1 MFANF
6 FIDRRVFA
14 IVISLVIVLVGGL
27 AIIALPIAL
36 YPKITPPVVRVETVY
51 TGASAPVVAESV
63 AIPIEQE
70 VNGAEGMLYMSS
82 KSSSDGRYVLDVT
95 FALGRDQ
102 DLAMVDVQ
110 NRLKKAD
117 AKLPNEVKTYGIT
130 ITKQSPDML
139 MVIALSSPDQT
150 YDSIFVSNYASINL
164 VDPLKRVPGIGNL
177 TIVGQRDYAMRMW
190 LRPDKLAKLGLTATD
205 ITDVIREQNVQAP
218 AGQVGQPP
226 AKAGVEFQY
235 TVNVGGRLSTV
246 EEFDNI
252 IVRTLSDGSVL
263 RVRDIA
269 QTELA
274 AQDYNNFGRL
284 NGTPAAV
291 ILLYQL
297 PGANALQAANNVRA
311 TMEHLAQNFP
321 PGLAYTVSFDNT
333 RFIVASLE
341 EVLRTFLEALV
352 LVVIVV
358 FVFLGTFRAT
368 VIPLLAVPVSIIGTF
383 AAFIPLGFSIN
394 TLTLFGMVLAI
405 GIVVD
410 DAIVVV
416 EAVEHHIE
424 QGLSPLEATRRA
436 MAEVSGPVVAIALVL
451 CAVFVPV
458 AFLGGITGQLY
469 RQFAL
474 TLSIA
479 VLISALVALTL
490 TPALCVMILRPR
502 RRMRGPLGG
511 FLRGFNWLFAR
522 GTRAYMAVVALCI
535 RAWPVMLIL
544 LVVVVGAAVGLLEV
558 LPTGFV
564 PDEDQGAFFA
574 ALVLPDGASM
584 ERTDIVARRAEAFL
598 TRLPGVEYVV
608 TLGGLNVITGVY
620 TSNNSTLIGTL
631 KPWHERRTP
640 ETQLPAILARV
651 RQEFNSYPEAVALVF
666 TLPPIPGLGSAGGFQ
681 FELQDRAG
689 RTPEE
694 LAQVS
699 QQFLTAAS
707 QRPELIGLFTGFRT
721 SVPQLKLDLDRDKT
735 KTLGIPVN
743 TVFDAL
749 QTFLGGLLVN
759 DFNRFGR
766 TYKVKI
772 QAEPE
777 FRLTPASIA
786 SIYVRNA
793 DEQMV
798 PLSTLVRVESVTGP
812 DMIQRYNLFSAAEIS
827 GSVAPGYSSGQ
838 AIAAMEEVARTALPS
853 GFGFEWTGT
862 AFQEK
867 LASGTQALIFALA
880 LVLVFL
886 LLAAQYESWGI
897 PFGVLLGIPLGVL
910 GAFLAVFLRGLVNG
924 VYVQI
929 GLVMLI
935 GLAAK
940 NAILIVEFAKAKRER
955 EGMAVV
961 EAALEGARLR
971 FRPILMT
978 SFAFIL
984 GVVPLVIASGA
995 GAASRQS
1002 LGTAVFGGMTLA
1014 TALGVVFIPVLYVVV
1029 ERIIES
1035 TGRAGRRRGEPA
1047 SVVTPPAT
1055 PTEEHA

>member
-1 MFANF
+1 MFAGV
-6 FIDRRVFA
+6 FIERRVFA
-14 IVISLVIVLVGGL
+14 IVISLVILLVGGL
-27 AIIALPIAL
+27 SILGLPIAL
-36 YPKITPPVVRVETVY
+36 YPQIAPPVVRVETVY
-51 TGASAPVVAESV
+51 TGASATVVAESV

-82 KSSSDGRYVLDVT
+82 KSSSDGRYALDVT

-130 ITKQSPDML
+130 VTKQSPDLL
-139 MVIALSSPDQT
+139 MVIALFSPDRT
-150 YDSIFVSNYASINL
+150 FDEIFVSNYASINL
-164 VDPLKRVPGIGNL
+164 VDPLKRVAGIGNL
-177 TIVGQRDYAMRMW
+177 SIVGQRDYAMRMW

-205 ITDVIREQNVQAP
+205 VANVIREQNVQAP

-226 AKAGVEFQY
+226 ARPGVEFQY

-246 EEFDNI
+246 EEFENI
-252 IVRTLSDGSVL
+252 IVRTLPDGSIL

-269 QTELA
+269 RAELA
-274 AQDYNNFGRL
+274 GQDYSNFGRL
-284 NGTPAAV
+284 NGNPAAV

-297 PGANALQAANNVRA
+297 PGANALQAASDVRA
-311 TMEHLAQNFP
+311 VMARLAQNFP
-321 PGLAYTVSFDNT
+321 PGLEYRISFDNT

-341 EVLRTFLEALV
+341 QVLHTFGEALA
-352 LVVIVV
+352 LVFVVV
-358 FVFLGTFRAT
+358 FVFLGNVRAT
-368 VIPLLAVPVSIIGTF
+368 IIPMLAVPVSIVGTF
-383 AAFIPLGFSIN
+383 AVFIPLGFSIN

-416 EAVEHHIE
+416 EAVEHHIGR
-424 QGLSPLEATRRA
+424 GLSPSEATRMA
-436 MAEVSGPVVAIALVL
+436 MGEVGGPLVAISLVL

-474 TLSIA
+474 TISISVLLST
-479 VLISALVALTL
+479 LVALTL
-490 TPALCVMILRPR
+490 TPALCAMLLRPR
-502 RRMRGPLGG
+502 RRMRGPLGAA
-511 FLRGFNWLFAR
+511 LRGFDALFER
-522 GTRAYMAVVALCI
+522 GTRVYMAVVRRCVQ
-535 RAWPVMLIL
+535 AWPVMLVAL
-544 LVVVVGAAVGLLEV
+544 LLIVGGAAWLLRI
-558 LPTGFV
+558 LPVGFV

-584 ERTDIVARRAEAFL
+584 ERTDVVARRAEEFL
-598 TRLPGVEYVV
+598 QKLDGVDYVM
-608 TLGGLNVITGVY
+608 TLGGLNILTSVY
-620 TSNNSTLIGTL
+620 TSNNVSFVGTL
-631 KPWHERRTP
+631 KPWGERKSP
-640 ETQLPAILARV
+640 EAQLPAILARV
-651 RQEFNSYPEAVALVF
+651 RREFDTYPEAVALVF
-666 TLPPIPGLGSAGGFQ
+666 NLPPIPGLGNAGGFQ

-689 RTPEE
+689 RTPQE
-694 LAQVS
+694 LAAAS
-699 QQFLTAAS
+699 QQFLAAAS
-707 QRPELIGLFTGFRT
+707 ERPELIGLFTGYRT
-721 SVPQLKLDLDRDKT
+721 TVPQLKLDLDRDKT

-743 TVFDAL
+743 TVFDSL
-749 QTFLGGLLVN
+749 QTYLGGLLVN
-759 DFNRFGR
+759 DFTRFGR

-777 FRLTPASIA
+777 FRLSPESIA

-793 DEQMV
+793 DDQMV
-798 PLSTLVRVESVTGP
+798 PLSTLVLLESVTGP
-812 DMIQRYNLFSAAEIS
+812 DMIQRYNLFPAAEIS
-827 GSVAPGYSSGQ
+827 GAPAPGYSSGQ
-838 AIAAMEEVARTALPS
+838 ALAAMEETATTALPT
-853 GFGFEWTGT
+853 GFGYEWTGT

-867 LASGTQALIFALA
+867 LASGAQALIFALA
-880 LVLVFL
+880 LLLVFL
-886 LLAAQYESWGI
+886 FLAAQYESWGI
-897 PFGVLLGIPLGVL
+897 PFSVILGIPIGVL
-910 GAFLAVFLRGLVNG
+910 GAFLAVSLRGFVND

-940 NAILIVEFAKAKRER
+940 NAILIVEFARERRER
-955 EGMAVV
+955 EGMPIV
-961 EAALEGARLR
+961 EAALAGARLR

-984 GVVPLVIASGA
+984 GVVPLVISSGA

-1014 TALGVVFIPVLYVVV
+1014 TTLGVLFIPVLYVVV
-1029 ERIIES
+1029 ERLMAR
-1035 TGRAGRRRGEPA
+1035 RAGARAPGVPA
-1047 SVVTPPAT
+1047 PA
-1055 PTEEHA
+1055 PAEEHA

>member
-1 MFANF
+1 MFAF

-14 IVISLVIVLVGGL
+14 IVISLVILLMGGL
-27 AIIALPIAL
+27 AIFGLPIAL
-36 YPKITPPVVRVETVY
+36 YPQITPPVVRVETVY

-70 VNGAEGMLYMSS
+70 INGAEGMLYMSS
-82 KSSSDGRYVLDVT
+82 KSSSDGRYALDVT

-130 ITKQSPDML
+130 VTKQSPDML
-139 MVIALSSPDQT
+139 MVISLFSPDQAF
-150 YDSIFVSNYASINL
+150 DEIFISNYASINL

-177 TIVGQRDYAMRMW
+177 SIVGQRDYAMRMW
-190 LRPDKLAKLGLTATD
+190 LRPDKLAKLGLTASD
-205 ITDVIREQNVQAP
+205 VADVIREQNVQAP

-226 AKAGVEFQY
+226 AKPGVEFQY

-246 EEFDNI
+246 DEFENI
-252 IVRTLSDGSVL
+252 IVRTLPDGSIL
-263 RVRDIA
+263 RVKDIA
-269 QTELA
+269 RAELA
-274 AQDYNNFGRL
+274 GQDYNNFGRL
-284 NGTPAAV
+284 NGNPAALL
-291 ILLYQL
+291 LLYQL
-297 PGANALQAANNVRA
+297 PGANALQAANAVRA
-311 TMEHLAQNFP
+311 TMERLAQNFP
-321 PGLAYTVSFDNT
+321 PGLTYKISFDNT

-341 EVLRTFLEALV
+341 GVLHTFVEALGLV
-352 LVVIVV
+352 LIVV
-358 FVFLGTFRAT
+358 FLFLGNFRAT
-368 VIPLLAVPVSIIGTF
+368 FIPMLAVPVSIIGTF

-424 QGLSPLEATRRA
+424 GGLSPYEATKKA
-436 MAEVSGPVVAIALVL
+436 MTEVAGPVVAIALVL

-458 AFLGGITGQLY
+458 AFMGGLTGQLY

-474 TLSIA
+474 TLSIS
-479 VLISALVALTL
+479 VLLSALVALTL
-490 TPALCVMILRPR
+490 TPALCVMMLRPR
-502 RRMRGPLGG
+502 RRMRGPLGA
-511 FLRGFNWLFAR
+511 FIRGFNWLFDRVTR
-522 GTRAYMAVVALCI
+522 GYMAIVRRCVQ
-535 RAWPVMLIL
+535 AWPVMLLLL
-544 LVVVVGAAVGLLEV
+544 LVAVAGAAGLLRI
-558 LPTGFV
+558 LPGGFV

-584 ERTDIVARRAEAFL
+584 ERTDAVARRAEAFL
-598 TRLPGVEYVV
+598 QKLDGMEYVM
-608 TLGGLNVITGVY
+608 TLGGLNVLTNVY
-620 TSNNSTLIGTL
+620 TSNNVTFVGTL
-631 KPWHERRTP
+631 KPWGERKTA
-640 ETQLPAILARV
+640 ETQLDAILARV

-666 TLPPIPGLGSAGGFQ
+666 NLPPIPGLGNAGGFQ

-689 RTPEE
+689 RTPQE
-694 LAQVS
+694 LADAS
-699 QQFLTAAS
+699 DQFINAAS
-707 QRPELIGLFTGFRT
+707 QRPELIGLFTGYRT

-743 TVFDAL
+743 MVFDSL

-777 FRLTPASIA
+777 FRLSPDNIA

-793 DEQMV
+793 NNQMV
-798 PLSTLVRVESVTGP
+798 PLSTLLQVASITGP
-812 DMIQRYNLFSAAEIS
+812 DMIQRYNLFPAAEIS
-827 GSVAPGYSSGQ
+827 GAAAPGYSSGQ
-838 AIAAMEEVARTALPS
+838 ALAAMEDVAQTTLPS
-853 GFGFEWTGT
+853 GFGYEWTGT

-867 LASGTQALIFALA
+867 LASGAQALIFALA
-880 LVLVFL
+880 LLLVFL
-886 LLAAQYESWGI
+886 FLAAQYESWGI
-897 PFGVLLGIPLGVL
+897 PFGVILGIPLGVL
-910 GAFLAVFLRGLVNG
+910 GAFLAVFLRGFVND

-940 NAILIVEFAKAKRER
+940 NAILIVEFAKEKRER
-955 EGMAVV
+955 EGLPIVD
-961 EAALEGARLR
+961 AALEGARLR

-1014 TALGVVFIPVLYVVV
+1014 TTLGVFFVPVLYVVI
-1029 ERIIES
+1029 ERLIAWS
-1035 TGRAGRRRGEPA
+1035 SGRREERKQAVP
-1047 SVVTPPAT
+1047 PPA
-1055 PTEEHA
+1055 PAEERA